1 MVVATGK
8 PELRSTRLRWFRKFY
23 EYSLDEVSRET
34 GIDRSTLS
42 RVERGLIEATP
53 QVKRALDEG
62 FGEGQADSLLE
73 RISFSQYVSE
83 QDD

>member
-1 MVVATGK
+1 MVAIGK

-23 EYSLDEVSRET
+23 ELSLDEVAREL
-34 GIDRSTLS
+34 GIDRSTLN

-73 RISFSQYVSE
+73 KVTFSQYVAE